1 MMSEEM
7 ILDIAMHN
15 SYDVI
20 TGISSAEELMESDIG
35 YFIFDPS
42 RGYSMDDID
51 LVIAYFED
59 EEDYE
64 KCQKLLQI
72 KQMI

>member
-1 MMSEEM
+1 MVG
-7 ILDIAMHN
+7 IA
-15 SYDVI
+15 S
-20 TGISSAEELMESDIG
+20 TEELMDSDIG
-35 YFIFDPS
+35 FFIFDPS
-42 RGYSMDDID
+42 RGYSMNDID

>member
-20 TGISSAEELMESDIG
+20 VGIASTEELMDSDTG
-35 YFIFDPS
+35 FFIFDPS
-42 RGYSMDDID
+42 IGYSMNDID